1 MGYVKCEV
9 SIYRLRRNREEQ
21 HRSPDELQRTA
32 KNKET
37 LMDLERKE
45 ERTYCGRGSSGG
57 VLRNSGTNRLMQRP
71 TVRQRRG
78 LTMEVALRCGDVARK
93 KNG

>member
-21 HRSPDELQRTA
+21 HRSIDELQRTK
-32 KNKET
+32 KNRET
-37 LMDLERKE
+37 LMNLRKE
-45 ERTYCGRGSSGG
+45 ERTYYGRRSSGG
-57 VLRNSGTNRLMQRP
+57 VLRNSGTNRSMQQP

-78 LTMEVALRCGDVARK
+78 LTMAAALECGDDVK
-93 KNG
+93 KKKG